1 MQDILIYE
9 SGEGGELQL
18 ISNDLATVDSL
29 ANQVYI
35 ALFGGGDANW
45 FGNDPDIAIDQN
57 STFETVLKSVA
68 LNASGLQKLENAARA
83 DLSYLNNFS
92 VECSLIAPTKLKIS
106 VVISENVITFVW
118 NENNIEIII

>member
-29 ANQVYI
+29 TNQVYI
-35 ALFGGGDANW
+35 ALFGGGGADW

-57 STFETVLKSVA
+57 STFGMVLKSVA
-68 LNASGLQKLENAARA
+68 LDASGLQKLENAARS
-83 DLSYLNNFS
+83 DLSYLIDFT
-92 VECSLIAPTKLKIS
+92 VECSLLAPTKLKIS

>member
-1 MQDILIYE
+1 MNDILIFE
-9 SGEGGELQL
+9 SGDGGELQL

-29 ANQVYI
+29 TNQVYI
-35 ALFGGGDANW
+35 ALFGGGGADW

-57 STFETVLKSVA
+57 STFGMVLKSVA
-68 LNASGLQKLENAARA
+68 LDASGLQKLENAARA
-83 DLSYLNNFS
+83 DLSYLSDFS

-118 NENNIEIII
+118 SENNIEIII

>member
-1 MQDILIYE
+1 MNDILIFE
-9 SGEGGELQL
+9 SGDGGELQL

-29 ANQVYI
+29 TNQVYI
-35 ALFGGGDANW
+35 ALFGGGGADW

-68 LNASGLQKLENAARA
+68 LDASGLQKLENAARA
-83 DLSYLNNFS
+83 DLSYLSDFS

-118 NENNIEIII
+118 SENNIEIII